1 MKKQTF
7 FINLIIDII
16 AIQSIN
22 CYLFSV
28 IMSIYNTEQYLVD
41 SIDSIINQSI
51 GFNNIQLILVNDG
64 STDNSEQICLK
75 YKKKYQNNIFYIKI
89 THGGPSKARNIGLSY
104 AKGTIVNFLDS
115 DDKWD
120 IKAFNYVFLFFK
132 LYKNIDVIGGRI

>member
-75 YKKKYQNNIFYIKI
+75 YKKKYQNNINKFIN
-89 THGGPSKARNIGLSY
+89 R
-104 AKGTIVNFLDS
+104 LD
-115 DDKWD
+115 
-120 IKAFNYVFLFFK
+120 L
-132 LYKNIDVIGGRI
+132 